1 MKPIEFMDALS
12 DVREDYVMEM
22 LDEHDTA
29 QKGGTVGGSI
39 LNTSVPLRQD
49 ADAQDGAQPVTVSQK
64 PLGGA
69 MRYLAVLASAAAC
82 VAGVVGIMHIRQ
94 TERAE
99 TASDSAASAVQEI
112 EEVTGTDAVTE
123 LSAAA
128 AVTTVNAAQSAE
140 QTADITGTAQA
151 VSTGTQT
158 KKVTE
163 QTQAAGRASGTA
175 AQKSETNAAPAQTTA
190 SPAVTTSQ
198 ESVTTAA
205 PAETQ
210 AQETTAVV
218 YSNGIHTMDEL
229 WYKPY
234 TQDALLGDIDGDGD
248 ITLIDYFRASY
259 EYSLQKLTLLD
270 QILMDE
276 AAWDRGNLDRI
287 IGDDEPD
294 YVWQTIRLI
303 TDERGRPT
311 FDENGN
317 LRYTGTMPTLEEK
330 RAKHMTPMSYDDVT
344 CIRDIAVLRAWGG
357 MPDLTAEDYVQTLT
371 DPATG
376 WLYAER
382 RDEQLSEILRTLYD
396 NEMTPDSAPYTGDR
410 LTGAQIPQAV
420 RDFYNEAN
428 APYRQGSM
436 FRESSS
442 WSKQEFEQKMT
453 ELREL
458 LAQNG

>member
-29 QKGGTVGGSI
+29 QKSGTVGGSI

-49 ADAQDGAQPVTVSQK
+49 TGAQDGAPPFTVSQK

-112 EEVTGTDAVTE
+112 EEVTGTDTGTE

-128 AVTTVNAAQSAE
+128 AATTVNAAQSAG
-140 QTADITGTAQA
+140 QTAETSGTAQA
-151 VSTGTQT
+151 VSTGTQV
-158 KKVTE
+158 KKVME

-190 SPAVTTSQ
+190 KPAVTAEKQ
-198 ESVTTAA
+198 PVTTAA
-205 PAETQ
+205 PEVTEAAET
-210 AQETTAVV
+210 TVSMLT
-218 YSNGIHTMDEL
+218 NGIHTQDEY
-229 WYKPY
+229 WTKPY

-294 YVWQTIRLI
+294 YAWQTIRLI

-330 RAKHMTPMSYDDVT
+330 RAKHMTPMSCSDVER
-344 CIRDIAVLRAWGG
+344 IRDIAVLRAWGG
-357 MPDLTAEDYVQTLT
+357 MPDLTAADCVQAVT

-376 WLYAER
+376 WVHAEVQAGPWT
-382 RDEQLSEILRTLYD
+382 DALCGIYETEQTADGLVY
-396 NEMTPDSAPYTGDR
+396 NADR
-410 LTGAQIPQAV
+410 LAGEQIPQAV

-458 LAQNG
+458 LEKNG

>member
-29 QKGGTVGGSI
+29 QKSGTVGGSI

-49 ADAQDGAQPVTVSQK
+49 TDAQDGAPPVTVSQK
-64 PLGGA
+64 PFGGA

-82 VAGVVGIMHIRQ
+82 VAGVAGIMHIRQ

-151 VSTGTQT
+151 VSTGTQA

-190 SPAVTTSQ
+190 KPAVTSEKQ
-198 ESVTTAA
+198 PVTTAA
-205 PAETQ
+205 PEVTEAAET
-210 AQETTAVV
+210 TVSMLT
-218 YSNGIHTMDEL
+218 NGIHTQDEY
-229 WYKPY
+229 WTKPY

-294 YVWQTIRLI
+294 YVWQTIKLI
-303 TDERGRPT
+303 TDEKGRPT

-330 RAKHMTPMSYDDVT
+330 RAKHMTPMSYNDVT

-458 LAQNG
+458 LEKNG